1 MNNDYVLEINN
12 LIKKY
17 GKHRGV
23 NNISFSVK
31 KGEIFGLIGPNGA
44 GKSTTIKSILGI
56 VRKTSGEIKVLGK
69 SLDNN
74 EKEIKK
80 QLGYLPSECNFYNNM
95 KVKDLLEYSKKLY
108 KNNKISIE
116 SYAKRLNLDLE
127 KRIEDLSYGNKKK
140 VGIIDAII
148 SDGEILIL
156 DEATGGLDPLI
167 QNEFFNILDELKAK
181 GKTIIYSA
189 HILTEVQR
197 LCDRVAIIKNG
208 KLIKIEDVHS
218 LNKINLKN
226 IAITT
231 DSDIL
236 KDINGVYDYKRNG
249 NTISFKYS
257 GSINDLTPELA
268 KIDIKDI
275 HIENP
280 SLEEIFMKYYREVQ

>member
-1 MNNDYVLEINN
+1 MNTDYVLEINN
-12 LIKKY
+12 LVKKY
-17 GKHRGV
+17 GKQRGV

-69 SLDNN
+69 YLDDN

-80 QLGYLPSECNFYNNM
+80 QICYLPSECNFYNNM

-108 KNNKISIE
+108 KNNNISIE
-116 SYAKRLNLDLE
+116 SYAKRLNLDME

-148 SDGEILIL
+148 SDGDILIL

-167 QNEFFNILDELKAK
+167 QNEFFNILEELKAN

-226 IAITT
+226 ITLTT
-231 DSDIL
+231 ASDNL
-236 KDINGVYDYKRNG
+236 NNLNGVYEYKRNG
-249 NTISFKYS
+249 DTVSFKYS
-257 GSINDLTPELA
+257 GSINTLTPILA
-268 KIDIKDI
+268 EMYIQDI

-280 SLEEIFMKYYREVQ
+280 SLEEIFMKYYKEVQ